1 MYEIHIL
8 FKNGSEIFINCDDF
22 KVTRRDDDKIEKIN
36 YTKGKENN
44 TLLYIDLDEIL
55 CIYSK

>member
-8 FKNGSEIFINCDDF
+8 FKNGSEISINCDDF
-22 KVTRRDDDKIEKIN
+22 KVTGRADDKIEKIN

-44 TLLYIDLDEIL
+44 ILLYIDLDEIL